1 MSVTIKDIA
10 KECNCSITSVS
21 FVLNGKSDFVGK
33 ETAERILATCKK
45 YNYKPNYIAAAL
57 KNKTTKTAGI
67 LIPDIENSY
76 YARIIKCL
84 ENLLKEKGYSLIFAD
99 SGYNFDQFEKNV
111 IDITN
116 RSIDYLII
124 VPPSLFQEVDE
135 EKINDVAK
143 MITVPYVILDRKIS
157 FGDCPIIINDDIK
170 GGYLAT
176 KYLLDLGHKKIACIT
191 GPKNISSSLER
202 LKGYK
207 KALKEA
213 HIPFDSSLLVEG
225 NYRFEGSIN
234 AAKDIVLNKKAD
246 AIFAFNDL
254 SAYAVYKIANDND
267 IKIGEDLSLVGFDD
281 NQFSALISPGL
292 TSVKQNIEGLCK
304 AVIKKLMSDNKA
316 NNTTKIEPTIT
327 IRGSVKNVKS

>member
-1 MSVTIKDIA
+1 MGVTIKDIA

-57 KNKTTKTAGI
+57 KNKTTKTVGI

-135 EKINDVAK
+135 EKINNVAK

-176 KYLLDLGHKKIACIT
+176 KYLIDLGHKKIACIT

-213 HIPFDSSLLVEG
+213 HIPFDNSLLVEG

-234 AAKDIVLNKKAD
+234 VAKDIILNKKAD

-281 NQFSALISPGL
+281 NQFSGLISPGL

-304 AVIKKLMSDNKA
+304 TVIKKLMSGNQT
-316 NNTTKIEPTIT
+316 NNTTKIEPTLT